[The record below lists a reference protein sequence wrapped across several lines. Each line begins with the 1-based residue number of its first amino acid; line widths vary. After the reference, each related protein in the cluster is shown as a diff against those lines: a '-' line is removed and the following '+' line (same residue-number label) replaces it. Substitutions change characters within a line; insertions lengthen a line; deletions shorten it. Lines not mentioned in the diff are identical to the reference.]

1 MLPQLPI
8 HRRITSRIEGR
19 NRLRNA
25 GEHVARAEG
34 SLTALESG
42 GLTAG
47 AAGDIFRP
55 ECRARTRGL
64 QDGADAEGWQSN
76 KSHTEGPG
84 SAAAATAAAAAAP
97 ALPDFFP
104 AVGE

>member
-1 MLPQLPI
+1 MFPQLPI
-8 HRRITSRIEGR
+8 HRRIISRTEGR
-19 NRLRNA
+19 YRPRNA
-25 GEHVARAEG
+25 GEHVARTEG

-47 AAGDIFRP
+47 ADGDIFRP
-55 ECRARTRGL
+55 ERRARTRGL
-64 QDGADAEGWQSN
+64 QDGADAEGWQDN

-84 SAAAATAAAAAAP
+84 SAAAATAAAAP